1 MTTALELVKS
11 FGRRKP
17 NQEEVAELH
26 RLREQEVE
34 ALSKKDVITVE
45 DIQALEWGVKFE
57 VANKFFDKCE
67 PSAQH
72 ALLHD
77 QHHGVR
83 AAAQLFKPAEKP
95 VPPAP
100 APAPESV
107 AHMTVAEAARTIMNG
122 KQRMA
127 TLHGVKTVAGIE
139 DLIASTH
146 PRDVLQRAESF
157 IVGFEG
163 DDMQE
168 GVDQLLADLRAALK
182 PIR

>member
-26 RLREQEVE
+26 RLREQEIE
-34 ALSKKDVITVE
+34 ALSRKDMITVE
-45 DIQALEWGVKFE
+45 DIQAMEWGVKFE
-57 VANKFFDKCE
+57 VANKFFDRCDDTAK
-67 PSAQH
+67 H

-77 QHHGVR
+77 QHHAVR

-95 VPPAP
+95 VLPAAPTPAP
-100 APAPESV
+100 AAQ
-107 AHMTVAEAARTIMNG
+107 ATVAEVALAIMNG
-122 KQRMA
+122 KQHIT
-127 TLHGVKTVAGIE
+127 TLYGVKTVAGIE

-157 IVGFEG
+157 IVAFEG
-163 DDMQE
+163 I
-168 GVDQLLADLRAALK
+168 DQLLADLRAALK
-182 PIR
+182 PTR